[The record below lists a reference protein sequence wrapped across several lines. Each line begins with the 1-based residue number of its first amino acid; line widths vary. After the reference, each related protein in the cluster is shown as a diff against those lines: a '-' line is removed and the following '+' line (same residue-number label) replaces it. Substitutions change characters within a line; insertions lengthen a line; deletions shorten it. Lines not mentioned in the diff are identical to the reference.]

1 MEETTTTKP
10 DQNKDEGFIK
20 QEMHATQ
27 KVGTLSS
34 NGFISPT
41 VGKPNKSSWF
51 MSHPDYQLEL
61 TLCQGR
67 VGAKGIDRIYL
78 VQGETP
84 DIQAKL
90 IEALDTVYQA
100 NCVLTCTTA
109 GHHSIWPI
117 KVGDEDN
124 VHIAHSTARNAYEA
138 SKHDFIKLFY
148 AGNDVGYEW
157 FDCLSD
163 DEQLYVQQLPKYS
176 HLEYDEVIKQYDQDS
191 LKNIIKRQ
199 ESLGWKCDD
208 QGNII

>member
-1 MEETTTTKP
+1 MEETTTTTTKP

-67 VGAKGIDRIYL
+67 VGAKGIDRTYL

-157 FDCLSD
+157 KIPESPELYEKKIPVWPA
-163 DEQLYVQQLPKYS
+163 EQSWMDILGKAFKTQTIS
-176 HLEYDEVIKQYDQDS
+176 NLEHQVYLTAIGRH
-191 LKNIIKRQ
+191 I
-199 ESLGWKCDD
+199 
-208 QGNII
+208 